1 MIKGAFNS
9 APSFFIFISTS
20 LLLFHIL
27 FLFLICRNQIECIRG
42 MRIKYNYVVIEGN
55 IGAGKTTLASKIAD
69 QFNARLI
76 LERFADNPFLPKFYK
91 DPDKYSFPLEL
102 SFLADRYRQLK
113 EELVA
118 QDLFKTFTIA
128 DYYFMK
134 SLVFAAS
141 TLTGDE
147 YNLYRQ
153 IFYIIY
159 GSLPKP
165 DMYVYLHLNPEKLLQ
180 NIEKRGRNYEK
191 SITKEYLKKIQ
202 ESYFSFFKQN
212 PENRYLIIDIN
223 EIDFVE
229 NENHYARIIDTIFYD
244 DYPSGVNRVIL

>member
-1 MIKGAFNS
+1 MK
-9 APSFFIFISTS
+9 
-20 LLLFHIL
+20 
-27 FLFLICRNQIECIRG
+27 
-42 MRIKYNYVVIEGN
+42 IKYNYVVIEGN
-55 IGAGKTTLASKIAD
+55 IGAGKTTLAGRIAE

-76 LERFADNPFLPKFYK
+76 LERFADNPFLPKFYN
-91 DPDKYSFPLEL
+91 DPGKYSFPLEL
-102 SFLADRYRQLK
+102 SFLADRYKQLK
-113 EELVA
+113 DELVV
-118 QDLFKTFTIA
+118 QDLFKSFTVA

-165 DMYVYLHLNPEKLLQ
+165 DIYVYLHLKPERLLQ

-191 SITKEYLKKIQ
+191 SITREYLMKIQ
-202 ESYFSFFKQN
+202 DNYFAFFKQN
-212 PENRYLIIDIN
+212 PENRYLVLDIN

-229 NENHYARIIDTIFYD
+229 NESHFSKVVDTIFYD
-244 DYPSGVNRVIL
+244 EYPAGLNKVIL

>member
-1 MIKGAFNS
+1 MIGQL
-9 APSFFIFISTS
+9 ISVMK
-20 LLLFHIL
+20 
-27 FLFLICRNQIECIRG
+27 IR
-42 MRIKYNYVVIEGN
+42 YNYLVIEGN
-55 IGAGKTTLASKIAD
+55 IGAGKTTLATRISE

-76 LERFADNPFLPKFYK
+76 LEHFADNPFLPKFYQ
-91 DPDKYSFPLEL
+91 DPEKYSFPLEL
-102 SFLADRYRQLK
+102 SFLASRYKQLR
-113 EELVA
+113 EELVS
-118 QDLFKTFTIA
+118 QDLFKSFTVA

-165 DMYVYLHLNPEKLLQ
+165 DLFVYLHLNPEKLLQ

-191 SITKEYLKKIQ
+191 SITKEYLQKIQ
-202 ESYFSFFKQN
+202 DSCFTFFKQN
-212 PENRYLIIDIN
+212 PGNKYLVIDIN
-223 EIDFVE
+223 NIDFVL
-229 NENHYARIIDTIFYD
+229 NESHYGMVVNTIFNNNFQD
-244 DYPSGVNRVIL
+244 GMNMVIL

>member
-1 MIKGAFNS
+1 
-9 APSFFIFISTS
+9 
-20 LLLFHIL
+20 
-27 FLFLICRNQIECIRG
+27 

-55 IGAGKTTLASKIAD
+55 IGAGKTTLARNIAD

-91 DPDKYSFPLEL
+91 EPDKYSFPLEL
-102 SFLADRYRQLK
+102 SFLADRYKQLK

-118 QDLFKTFTIA
+118 QDLFKSFTVA

-141 TLTGDE
+141 TLSGDE
-147 YNLYRQ
+147 FNLYRQ

-165 DMYVYLHLNPEKLLQ
+165 DIYVYLHLRPEKLLL
-180 NIEKRGRNYEK
+180 NIEKRGRNYEQ
-191 SITKEYLKKIQ
+191 SISKEYLKKIE
-202 ESYFSFFKQN
+202 ESYFSFFRQN

-229 NENHYARIIDTIFYD
+229 NKDDYTRIIDTIFYD
-244 DYPSGVNRVIL
+244 DYPSGINRVIL

>member
-1 MIKGAFNS
+1 MEV
-9 APSFFIFISTS
+9 
-20 LLLFHIL
+20 
-27 FLFLICRNQIECIRG
+27 R
-42 MRIKYNYVVIEGN
+42 YNYVVIEGN
-55 IGAGKTTLASKIAD
+55 IGAGKTTLATRIAE

-76 LERFADNPFLPKFYK
+76 LEQFADNPFLPKFYK

-102 SFLADRYRQLK
+102 SFLASRYKQLND
-113 EELVA
+113 ELGSR
-118 QDLFKTFTIA
+118 DIFKAFTVA

-141 TLTGDE
+141 TLNGDE

-165 DMYVYLHLNPEKLLQ
+165 DIYVYLHINPDRLLK
-180 NIEKRGRNYEK
+180 NIRKRGREYEK
-191 SITKEYLKKIQ
+191 SITEEYLRKIQ
-202 ESYFSFFKQN
+202 DSYFTFFRQN

-223 EIDFVE
+223 NLDFVADAS
-229 NENHYARIIDTIFYD
+229 HYDRSSKRSLAPNTLR
-244 DYPSGVNRVIL
+244 G